1 MSGGVTMEA
10 GHTIPARYTIEHRGN
25 CVLIDGLVPAGAFK
39 ALTHLVPESSVMDP
53 DVARMFGV
61 TFAMGPAAELQ
72 TLRDSR
78 TEQEVLAQRALRP
91 NLSPGA
97 QRWLAAGERGMS
109 SEALFTR
116 LSGVNCTSDASDGVA
131 RVDHP
136 YDPADF
142 RRCRLMLEACPE
154 LEARLNDAAGMSKEW
169 AALIQAWGTLCDTLD
184 AECPGWRNPYAG
196 SAPKTYSLIKR
207 AIGR

>member
-1 MSGGVTMEA
+1 MVGGNERVA
-10 GHTIPARYTIEHRGN
+10 YTIEHRGE
-25 CVLIDGLVPAGAFK
+25 CILIDGEVPMSAFGTLVMLAPK
-39 ALTHLVPESSVMDP
+39 DSVMDP
-53 DVARMFGV
+53 DAARMLGV
-61 TFAMGPAAELQ
+61 TFAFGPADQLE
-72 TLRDSR
+72 TLRAARADA
-78 TEQEVLAQRALRP
+78 EVKHQSAMFP
-91 NLSPGA
+91 ELSPGA
-97 QRWLAAGERGMS
+97 QRWLACGERGAS
-109 SEALFTR
+109 SEALFSR
-116 LSGVNCTSDASDGVA
+116 LTGVNCTRGYRDGVA
-131 RVDHP
+131 KADHP